1 MESMQSFKAVVKN
14 GRLVVDEP
22 TKLPE
27 GTELVLTAGHWV
39 TLSPED
45 QADLRAGIEAAERG
59 ELRPVTREELDHWA
73 ETGEVPEPL
82 VQSALC
88 GPRDACTKFLTRD
101 RADPLHL
108 ESAAHRHPVALVKD
122 HLPRQA
128 TNDR

>member
-14 GRLVVDEP
+14 GRLVMDEA
-22 TKLPE
+22 TALPE
-27 GTELVLTAGHWV
+27 GTELMLTAGQWV

-82 VQSALC
+82 NSGSVA
-88 GPRDACTKFLTRD
+88 R
-101 RADPLHL
+101 PL
-108 ESAAHRHPVALVKD
+108 R
-122 HLPRQA
+122 R
-128 TNDR
+128 